1 MVYVTNNSEKSSTKT
16 TLGTAEDE
24 DEVGKEEAAADSE
37 RTSED
42 FPKEE
47 ILAPVACLK

>member
-1 MVYVTNNSEKSSTKT
+1 MVDVTYNSEKSSTKT
-16 TLGTAEDE
+16 TLGKAAEDEADE
-24 DEVGKEEAAADSE
+24 DEVGKDSE

>member
-1 MVYVTNNSEKSSTKT
+1 MVDVTYNSEKSSTKT
-16 TLGTAEDE
+16 TLGKAE
-24 DEVGKEEAAADSE
+24 DEVGKDSE

>member
-1 MVYVTNNSEKSSTKT
+1 MVDVTYNSEKSSTKT
-16 TLGTAEDE
+16 TLGKAAE
-24 DEVGKEEAAADSE
+24 DEVGKDSE